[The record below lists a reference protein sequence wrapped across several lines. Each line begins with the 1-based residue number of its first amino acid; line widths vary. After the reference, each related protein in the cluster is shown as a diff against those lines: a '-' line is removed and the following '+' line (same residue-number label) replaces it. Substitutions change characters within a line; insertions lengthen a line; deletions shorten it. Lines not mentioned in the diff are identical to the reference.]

1 MKNPPENISPP
12 ADLAT
17 LFNAAGLTATLTVAR
32 QDGAPLTEA
41 DRALL
46 PVLIEGYEL
55 GRELNPSE
63 SELNAAVV
71 EVLRKPALARTGT
84 GGE

>member
-1 MKNPPENISPP
+1 MKNPEHIAPP
-12 ADLAT
+12 ADLAA
-17 LFNAAGLTATLTVAR
+17 LFNAAGLRAELAVTRA
-32 QDGAPLTEA
+32 DGSPLTDA

-55 GRELNPSE
+55 GRELNPTE
-63 SELNAAVV
+63 AEINAGVAQ
-71 EVLRKPALARTGT
+71 VLQHQLAPTGT